1 MEASEK
7 KKPVSWKKIL
17 RSAMQKELTG
27 KLQKL
32 GFTENEAKIY
42 VGLLTLGEATAREI
56 HEFTRV
62 PRPKIYSTLERMSKK
77 KYIKAVGGTPAY
89 FRCIDPEQLTEML
102 RDEFLFSLDETLKE
116 LNSAGYGIKN
126 RCY

>member
-1 MEASEK
+1 
-7 KKPVSWKKIL
+7 
-17 RSAMQKELTG
+17 MQKELTG

-56 HEFTRV
+56 HEFTHV

-77 KYIKAVGGTPAY
+77 KYIKVVGGTPAY
-89 FRCIDPEQLTEML
+89 FRSIDPEQLTEML
-102 RDEFLFSLDETLKE
+102 RDEFLFSLNETLKE

>member
-1 MEASEK
+1 MKTE
-7 KKPVSWKKIL
+7 I
-17 RSAMQKELTG
+17 TG

-42 VGLLTLGEATAREI
+42 IGLLSLGEATAREI
-56 HEFTRV
+56 HEFTHV
-62 PRPKIYSTLERMSKK
+62 PRPKIYATLERMSKK
-77 KYIKAVGGTPAY
+77 KYIEVIKGTPAY
-89 FRCIDPEQLTEML
+89 FRSVNPEKLTEML
-102 RDEFLFSLDETLKE
+102 RNEFLFSLNETLNE